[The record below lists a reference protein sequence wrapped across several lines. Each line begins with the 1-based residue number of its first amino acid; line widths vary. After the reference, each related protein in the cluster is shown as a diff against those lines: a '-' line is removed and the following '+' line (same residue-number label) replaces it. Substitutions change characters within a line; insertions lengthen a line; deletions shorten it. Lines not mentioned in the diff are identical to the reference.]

1 MQSERMTHDLGSG
14 LTFDDLVGLTAL
26 EIRRLRLPN
35 ENLGVAVH
43 KASQILIEKEFG
55 TYFLMELWG
64 DGRSVW
70 QESEKGQVVVITPTG
85 QISIN
90 RG

>member
-1 MQSERMTHDLGSG
+1 MTHDLGSG
-14 LTFDDLVGLTAL
+14 LTFDDLAGLTAL
-26 EIRRLRLPN
+26 EIRSLGLPN
-35 ENLGVAVH
+35 ENLTVAVH

-55 TYFLMELWG
+55 TYLLMELWG
-64 DGRSVW
+64 DGHSVW

-90 RG
+90 QG